1 MKSAIYHA
9 NQLAAYGV
17 YGAGADN
24 TPEQQEFGADC
35 LEAAIILWKQTTES
49 VIKDPPE
56 KLRVCGEFYTEA
68 ELLDKVEKM
77 RARAKEL
84 CEAKK

>member
-1 MKSAIYHA
+1 
-9 NQLAAYGV
+9 
-17 YGAGADN
+17 
-24 TPEQQEFGADC
+24 
-35 LEAAIILWKQTTES
+35 

-68 ELLDKVEKM
+68 ELLEKVEKM

-84 CEAKK
+84 REAKK